1 MPVGRSLSLDPNL
14 LAQLQSHSPTLWLN
28 PHQGMPLPDFAPT
41 AADLADAD
49 ARLRRCAGLLAELFA
64 ELRPSGGLIASP
76 LQPAEPLK
84 RAARAGHAQAG
95 AWYVKRDDALPVA
108 GSIKARGGFHE
119 VLALAESIAERHGL
133 AGADTDRRALAS
145 GAARARFARHTVMV
159 GSTGNLGLSIGMLAS
174 ALGFRTVVH
183 MSADAKAWKKAR
195 LRTRGV
201 EVVEHAGD
209 YAKAVDAGRRQAA
222 GMPCCHFVDDEGSR
236 MLFLGYATA
245 AAELAAQLAQA
256 GRPVDARHPLFVHLP
271 CGVGGAPG
279 GIVYGLKAL
288 YGEHVHAF
296 VAEPTASPCVLV
308 QLAGDAAHPRSVY
321 DIGLDNRTE
330 ADGLAVAQAS
340 PLAAALLRAQAA
352 GAFTV
357 DDRQLFAHLLDARER
372 LGIDLEPSAAA
383 AFGGPA
389 WIAGSDAGRAYLRGR
404 GIDPDAAMHVI
415 WATGGS
421 LVPAQ
426 EHRRFQAHARAQRQ
440 VGGAG
445 A

>member
-209 YAKAVDAGRRQAA
+209 FRRRASCCRSRTRAG
-222 GMPCCHFVDDEGSR
+222 
-236 MLFLGYATA
+236 T
-245 AAELAAQLAQA
+245 
-256 GRPVDARHPLFVHLP
+256 
-271 CGVGGAPG
+271 
-279 GIVYGLKAL
+279 
-288 YGEHVHAF
+288 
-296 VAEPTASPCVLV
+296 T
-308 QLAGDAAHPRSVY
+308 RS
-321 DIGLDNRTE
+321 I
-330 ADGLAVAQAS
+330 
-340 PLAAALLRAQAA
+340 
-352 GAFTV
+352 
-357 DDRQLFAHLLDARER
+357 
-372 LGIDLEPSAAA
+372 
-383 AFGGPA
+383 
-389 WIAGSDAGRAYLRGR
+389 
-404 GIDPDAAMHVI
+404 
-415 WATGGS
+415 
-421 LVPAQ
+421 
-426 EHRRFQAHARAQRQ
+426 
-440 VGGAG
+440 
-445 A
+445 

>member
-1 MPVGRSLSLDPNL
+1 
-14 LAQLQSHSPTLWLN
+14 
-28 PHQGMPLPDFAPT
+28 
-41 AADLADAD
+41 
-49 ARLRRCAGLLAELFA
+49 
-64 ELRPSGGLIASP
+64 
-76 LQPAEPLK
+76 
-84 RAARAGHAQAG
+84 
-95 AWYVKRDDALPVA
+95 
-108 GSIKARGGFHE
+108 
-119 VLALAESIAERHGL
+119 
-133 AGADTDRRALAS
+133 
-145 GAARARFARHTVMV
+145 MV

-404 GIDPDAAMHVI
+404 GIDPDAATHVI

>member
-389 WIAGSDAGRAYLRGR
+389 WIAGSDAGRAYLCGR
-404 GIDPDAAMHVI
+404 GIDPDAATHVI

>member
-1 MPVGRSLSLDPNL
+1 MLMHDVRPLPLDPNL
-14 LAQLQSHSPTLWLN
+14 LAILQAGSPTLWLN
-28 PHQGMPLPDFAPT
+28 PHQGEPLPDFAPT
-41 AADLADAD
+41 AADLAEAD
-49 ARLRRCAGLLAELFA
+49 ARLHRCAGLLAELFP
-64 ELRPSGGLIASP
+64 ELRPSGGRIASP

-84 RAARAGHAQAG
+84 RADHAQAG
-95 AWYVKRDDALPVA
+95 AWFVKRDDALPVA

-133 AGADTDRRALAS
+133 VSAGADRRALAS
-145 GAARARFARHTVMV
+145 GEAHALFARHTVMV

-183 MSADAKAWKKAR
+183 MSADAKAWKRAR

-201 EVVEHAGD
+201 DVVEHAGD
-209 YAKAVDAGRRQAA
+209 YAKAVDAARRQAA
-222 GMPCCHFVDDEGSR
+222 GMPRCHFVDDEGSR

-279 GIVYGLKAL
+279 GIAYGLKAR
-288 YGEHVHAF
+288 YGEHVHVF

-308 QLAGDAAHPRSVY
+308 QLASGGAHPVSVY
-321 DIGLDNRTE
+321 DVGLDNRTE

-340 PLAAALLRAQAA
+340 HLAGPLLRAQAA
-352 GAFTV
+352 GVFTV

-389 WIAGSDAGRAYLRGR
+389 WLAGSEAGRAYLRGR
-404 GIDPDAAMHVI
+404 GIVPEAATHVI

-421 LVPAQ
+421 LVPAE
-426 EHRRFQAHARAQRQ
+426 EHRRFQARACAQRRES
-440 VGGAG
+440 GAG